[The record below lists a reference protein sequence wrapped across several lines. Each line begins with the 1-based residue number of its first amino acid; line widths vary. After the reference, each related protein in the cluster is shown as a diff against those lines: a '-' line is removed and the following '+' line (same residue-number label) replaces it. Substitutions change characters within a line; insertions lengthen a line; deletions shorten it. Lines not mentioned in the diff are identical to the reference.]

1 MCSDL
6 QFCWTARTT
15 NKSQHPI
22 ASRVNMKSGYSKPKL
37 NSCKGLR
44 LTFST
49 RVCVIFSY
57 LHYQS
62 HNPHQVHQFHPYK
75 YLLMTSLFSSS
86 LLHLLQEDIEIVL
99 TLHKNRKP
107 PYCSLHFCY
116 IKKCICQLWFL
127 RYMSQDICFK
137 KHDSWTLILFYFQD
151 GDLKKKGRNEMV
163 RNILLSMYDTGWSRD
178 IVSQVSG
185 LLIHLTRPQ
194 PWGLSFHQ
202 ISLSLL
208 LQMVSPIVE

>member
-22 ASRVNMKSGYSKPKL
+22 ASRVNMKSGHSKPKL

-44 LTFST
+44 LTLST

-62 HNPHQVHQFHPYK
+62 HNPHQVHRFHPYK
-75 YLLMTSLFSSS
+75 YLLMTSWFSSS

-127 RYMSQDICFK
+127 RYMSQDIWFK
-137 KHDSWTLILFYFQD
+137 KTWQLNT
-151 GDLKKKGRNEMV
+151 N
-163 RNILLSMYDTGWSRD
+163 
-178 IVSQVSG
+178 
-185 LLIHLTRPQ
+185 
-194 PWGLSFHQ
+194 
-202 ISLSLL
+202 SLL
-208 LQMVSPIVE
+208 LSGWWPEKEGKEWNGSKYLVIHVWHRMKQGYC

>member
-22 ASRVNMKSGYSKPKL
+22 ASRVNMKSGHSQPKL

-44 LTFST
+44 LTLST

-99 TLHKNRKP
+99 TLHKF
-107 PYCSLHFCY
+107 STFLLH
-116 IKKCICQLWFL
+116 KKMHLSV
-127 RYMSQDICFK
+127 MV
-137 KHDSWTLILFYFQD
+137 
-151 GDLKKKGRNEMV
+151 LK
-163 RNILLSMYDTGWSRD
+163 IY
-178 IVSQVSG
+178 VSG
-185 LLIHLTRPQ
+185 HMI
-194 PWGLSFHQ
+194 
-202 ISLSLL
+202 
-208 LQMVSPIVE
+208 

>member
-22 ASRVNMKSGYSKPKL
+22 ASRVNMKSGHSQPKL

-44 LTFST
+44 LTLST

-86 LLHLLQEDIEIVL
+86 LLHLLQEDREIVL

-127 RYMSQDICFK
+127 RYMSQDIWFK
-137 KHDSWTLILFYFQD
+137 KTWQLNT
-151 GDLKKKGRNEMV
+151 N
-163 RNILLSMYDTGWSRD
+163 
-178 IVSQVSG
+178 
-185 LLIHLTRPQ
+185 
-194 PWGLSFHQ
+194 
-202 ISLSLL
+202 SLL
-208 LQMVSPIVE
+208 LSGWWPEKEGKEWNGSKYLVIHVWHRMKQGYC